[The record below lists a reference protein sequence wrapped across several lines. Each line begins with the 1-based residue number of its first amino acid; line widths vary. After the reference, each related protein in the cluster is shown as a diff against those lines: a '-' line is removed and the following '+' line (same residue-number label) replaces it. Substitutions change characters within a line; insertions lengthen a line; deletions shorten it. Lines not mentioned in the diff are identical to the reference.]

1 MTDFDQELEAL
12 HKLAEEKRRALAEPS
27 DEPAPIAQH
36 PSVTGMLARRTLPEG
51 GLLIAQAAARA
62 ERELAEERRIE
73 LRRLLAHELPGGYRF
88 ARFGAGREEW
98 LRQPPF
104 SDRPR
109 AVSKCRAIGAMQKTP
124 SVVWAGSGS
133 EGKTSLAVATAALWA
148 FTHPGQS
155 LCFVSALKL
164 AMARAQ
170 APLGSGEP
178 EIVERARRAD
188 LLIVDDLGTERD
200 ITLSAVPDVIHER
213 HLEGLAL
220 WVTTWC
226 TRAQLESRY
235 GDGIARRVLE
245 RSIVVTWADG

>member
-12 HKLAEEKRRALAEPS
+12 HKLTEQKRQALGTPPDDPQAIAAS
-27 DEPAPIAQH
+27 PA
-36 PSVTGMLARRTLPEG
+36 VTGMLARRTIPEG
-51 GLLIAQAAARA
+51 DLIARAAARA
-62 ERELAEERRIE
+62 DRELAEERRIE
-73 LRRLLAHELPGGYRF
+73 LRRLLARELPGGYRF
-88 ARFGAGREEW
+88 ARFGAGREDW

-109 AVSKCRAIGAMQKTP
+109 VVSKCRGIAVMQKTP

-148 FTHPGQS
+148 EHHPGGS

-170 APLGSGEP
+170 SPLGSGEP

-226 TRAQLESRY
+226 TRDKLEARY

-245 RSIVVTWADG
+245 RAIVLTWADG